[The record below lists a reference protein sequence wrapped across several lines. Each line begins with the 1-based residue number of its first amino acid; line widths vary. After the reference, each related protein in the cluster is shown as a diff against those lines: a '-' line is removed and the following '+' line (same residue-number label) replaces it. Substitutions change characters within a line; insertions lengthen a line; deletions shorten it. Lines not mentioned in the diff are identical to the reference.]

1 MALRQAKIIT
11 VTSVKGGSGK
21 TTLALNLAGLLS
33 LEKKKV
39 LVLDAD
45 LYGNAIAL
53 STKADADR
61 TLFTLVDDLK
71 NNRFTSDQ
79 DYITKYNE
87 YLSILPATKDPRQAN
102 KIGSKYLNIVLS
114 KLKPRY
120 DYIIIDTNNT
130 LDDFNLVAIDN
141 SDEVLYVIT
150 NDPVD
155 LKNMRTVVSIFTDI
169 EKENYK
175 IILNEA
181 TSTTRNYLTNYDI
194 KHMIHANIDY
204 IIPSSFTIKNIDNYV
219 LEGKILTL
227 DNKIRA
233 RYKKGITALEKIK
246 DSILKKEEE

>member
-11 VTSVKGGSGK
+11 VTSVKGGVGK
-21 TTLALNLAGLLS
+21 TTLALNLAGLIS

-45 LYGNAIAL
+45 LYGNAVAL
-53 STKADADR
+53 STKADQDK

-71 NNRFTSDQ
+71 NNRFISEQ
-79 DYITKYNE
+79 DYVTKYNE
-87 YLSILPATKDPRQAN
+87 YLSILPAPKDPRQAN

-130 LDDFNLVAIDN
+130 LDDFNLIALDN
-141 SDEVLYVIT
+141 SDEVLFVIT

-155 LKNMRTVVSIFTDI
+155 LKNMRTIVSIFTDI

-175 IILNEA
+175 IILNE
-181 TSTTRNYLTNYDI
+181 TVSSRNYLTNYDM

-204 IIPSSFTIKNIDNYV
+204 IIPASFTIKNIDNYV

-227 DNKIRA
+227 DNKIRS
-233 RYKKGITALEKIK
+233 RYKKGIQSLEKIK
-246 DSILKKEEE
+246 DSILKKEE

>member
-11 VTSVKGGSGK
+11 VTSVKGGVGK
-21 TTLALNLAGLLS
+21 TTLALNLAGLIS

-45 LYGNAIAL
+45 LYGNAVAL
-53 STKADADR
+53 STKADQDK

-71 NNRFTSDQ
+71 NNRFISEQ
-79 DYITKYNE
+79 DYVTKYNE
-87 YLSILPATKDPRQAN
+87 YLSILPAPKDPRQAN

-130 LDDFNLVAIDN
+130 LDDFNLIALDN
-141 SDEVLYVIT
+141 SDEVLFVIT

-155 LKNMRTVVSIFTDI
+155 LKNMRTIVSIFTDI

-175 IILNEA
+175 IILNE
-181 TSTTRNYLTNYDI
+181 TVSSRNYLTNYDM

-204 IIPSSFTIKNIDNYV
+204 IIPTSFTIKNIDNYV

-227 DNKIRA
+227 DNKIRS
-233 RYKKGITALEKIK
+233 RYKKGIQSLEKIK
-246 DSILKKEEE
+246 DSILKKEE

>member
-11 VTSVKGGSGK
+11 VTSVKGGVGK
-21 TTLALNLAGLLS
+21 TTLALNLAGLIS

-45 LYGNAIAL
+45 LYGNAVAL
-53 STKADADR
+53 STKADQDK

-71 NNRFTSDQ
+71 NNRFISEQ
-79 DYITKYNE
+79 DYVTKYNE
-87 YLSILPATKDPRQAN
+87 YLSILPAPKDPRQAN

-130 LDDFNLVAIDN
+130 LDDFNLIALDN
-141 SDEVLYVIT
+141 SDEVLFVIT

-175 IILNEA
+175 IILNE
-181 TSTTRNYLTNYDI
+181 TVSSRNYLTNYDM

-204 IIPSSFTIKNIDNYV
+204 IIPTSFTIKNIDNYV

-227 DNKIRA
+227 DNKIRN
-233 RYKKGITALEKIK
+233 RYKKGIQSLEKIK
-246 DSILKKEEE
+246 DSILKKEE